1 MLPNCLL
8 STVIVE
14 NVFIGSIEYCHHVE
28 YTLSDLIMNRVMN
41 ERICQIME
49 L

>member
-28 YTLSDLIMNRVMN
+28 YTLSDLIMNGVMN
-41 ERICQIME
+41 GRIYKRME
-49 L
+49 